1 MNIGYQD
8 SEFLSSTLVLIVVW
22 VTFAM
27 PVPFTFRF
35 FHPVFALKQLQNCG
49 PSLFLM
55 RKNTPED
62 IIYFPSKPII

>member
-22 VTFAM
+22 V
-27 PVPFTFRF
+27 
-35 FHPVFALKQLQNCG
+35 LKQLQNCG

-62 IIYFPSKPII
+62 IIDFPGKPII